1 MRSSLVSVQ
10 RRTGVSL
17 FGVVAALSIAACGST
32 TTPSIAPV
40 VPSLASEMAS
50 ATPRTSTVPSADS
63 SSPSDGP
70 SASTLVSAP
79 FAFPADSV
87 IAFYEGEGLSC
98 AAPIPSTKAAGWTL
112 RTCQGLDAAG
122 RPIAVGVVTDP
133 DGRLGDGFASV
144 TALPGADL
152 LEPTDALE
160 LLSGFLGAML
170 GEGPATDL
178 LPWLASHLGD
188 TYAETTFRGG
198 TIATYTESADDPTRI
213 YLEVANPSYVSAP
226 PP

>member
-10 RRTGVSL
+10 RRTAATL
-17 FGVVAALSIAACGST
+17 FVAVAALSIAACGST
-32 TTPSIAPV
+32 TTPSIAPADS
-40 VPSLASEMAS
+40 SLASEMAS
-50 ATPRTSTVPSADS
+50 APPRISTLPSVAS
-63 SSPSDGP
+63 SSPSGGP
-70 SASTLVSAP
+70 SAPTLVSAP

-98 AAPIPSTKAAGWTL
+98 AAPIPSTKAAGWRL

-133 DGRLGDGFASV
+133 NGQIGDGFASV
-144 TALPGADL
+144 TALAGAEL
-152 LEPTDALE
+152 LEPTDALD

-170 GEGPATDL
+170 GDGPATDL
-178 LPWLASHLGD
+178 LPWLAGHLGD
-188 TYAETTFRGG
+188 TYAETTFGGG

-213 YLEVANPSYVSAP
+213 YVEVANPSYVVALP
-226 PP
+226 P